1 MPLCFQ
7 QKKKEKTKPQTLK
20 KTKERIKICRLSLFS
35 FFYFFLVFIVR
46 LRLFFFIFFWCL
58 RYDFVV
64 FSLFRH
70 RVGAVR
76 AGAYQVAARLRLA
89 APWLLVLEYC
99 YFIALGYG
107 FCRSPVVLAFCQ
119 ICNKLIIV

>member
-7 QKKKEKTKPQTLK
+7 QKKKEKTKPQALK
-20 KTKERIKICRLSLFS
+20 KAKERIKTYQLSFFS

-76 AGAYQVAARLRLA
+76 AGASQVAARLCLA
-89 APWLLVLEYC
+89 APWLLVLEYY
-99 YFIALGYG
+99 YFIPLGYG
-107 FCRSPVVLAFCQ
+107 LCRSPVVLAFCEV
-119 ICNKLIIV
+119 CNKLIIV